1 MSEEK
6 PYKLS
11 IRIAGNTFIP
21 CLQAI
26 VAKGY
31 SIDHYYCGNTPGDWD
46 NPQWDATKNNR
57 TFSATSPAELLG
69 LITMWEIR
77 GDDWHIKKGEADLYD
92 QLVDS
97 APMYD
102 SDGNIIDT

>member
-1 MSEEK
+1 
-6 PYKLS
+6 
-11 IRIAGNTFIP
+11 
-21 CLQAI
+21 
-26 VAKGY
+26 
-31 SIDHYYCGNTPGDWD
+31 
-46 NPQWDATKNNR
+46 
-57 TFSATSPAELLG
+57 
-69 LITMWEIR
+69 MWEIR